1 MSKQRVTVG
10 PRLNDSYEG
19 EANRP
24 IQREFYDITYELGM
38 KFKF

>member
-1 MSKQRVTVG
+1 MSKQRVTVR
-10 PRLNDSYEG
+10 PQPNYSYEG

-24 IQREFYDITYELGM
+24 IKGEFYEITYEFGM